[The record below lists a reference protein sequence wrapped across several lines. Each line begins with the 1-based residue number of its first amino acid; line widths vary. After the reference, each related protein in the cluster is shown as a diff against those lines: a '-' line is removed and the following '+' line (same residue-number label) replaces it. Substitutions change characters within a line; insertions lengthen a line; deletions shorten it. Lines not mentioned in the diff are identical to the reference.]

1 MIFSIILLIVIL
13 IILQLII
20 GHFWHDVGF
29 NYSKSIQLMF
39 LPLGI
44 GLFIMQIAYYE
55 RHYPNWDVPFKVK
68 LRLKYM
74 YISTF
79 FEYVAV
85 YLFRLS

>member
-44 GLFIMQIAYYE
+44 GLFIMQIASMK
-55 RHYPNWDVPFKVK
+55 DIIQIGMFLSK
-68 LRLKYM
+68 LSLDSN
-74 YISTF
+74 ICI
-79 FEYVAV
+79 
-85 YLFRLS
+85 LLLSLNM